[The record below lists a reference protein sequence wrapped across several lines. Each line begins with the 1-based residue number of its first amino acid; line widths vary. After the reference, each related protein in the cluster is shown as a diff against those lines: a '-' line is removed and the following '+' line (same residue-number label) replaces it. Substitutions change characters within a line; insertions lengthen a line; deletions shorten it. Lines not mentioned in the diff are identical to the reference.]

1 MYTVEQIIAKL
12 GIENL
17 PPDQQDSI
25 LQSLS
30 NSVATRILLN
40 LSEQLSDE
48 DMGKITDLME
58 ADKEEEAEKL
68 INERIPNYT
77 DFKARIEADTIE
89 DAEDLMWDQVEDVDW
104 TNPIEIDNDIV
115 DVEEIEHE
123 KV

>member
-77 DFKARIEADTIE
+77 DFKARIEAETIE
-89 DAEDLMWDQVEDVDW
+89 EIAENRQAINDQ
-104 TNPIEIDNDIV
+104 IEAIGTENISTS
-115 DVEEIEHE
+115 
-123 KV
+123 

>member
-58 ADKEEEAEKL
+58 ADKEEE
-68 INERIPNYT
+68 
-77 DFKARIEADTIE
+77 
-89 DAEDLMWDQVEDVDW
+89 
-104 TNPIEIDNDIV
+104 
-115 DVEEIEHE
+115 
-123 KV
+123 KVYE